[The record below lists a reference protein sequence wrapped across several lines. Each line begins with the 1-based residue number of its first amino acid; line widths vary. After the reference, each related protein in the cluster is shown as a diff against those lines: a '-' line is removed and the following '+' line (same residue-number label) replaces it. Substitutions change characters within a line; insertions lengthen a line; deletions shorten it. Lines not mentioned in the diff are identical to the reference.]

1 MHHDLKVICSEY
13 VSSGNLQIQE
23 WGSIHR
29 GVLHEPE
36 TWARCFLLP
45 WWVQVWW
52 WAFAIRFF
60 FKYVWRFK
68 VNACITLSV
77 CVSYFGLGSWVEDQ
91 RQGHGIYTYPNED
104 TYDGEW
110 LQHQRSIINNWFQ
123 TYSSHIK
130 AITFS
135 TSIFLETFGLP

>member
-1 MHHDLKVICSEY
+1 MFHQGTYRFKNGARYIGEYYMNLKHGQGVFYYPDGSKYDGERLLY
-13 VSSGNLQIQE
+13 V
-23 WGSIHR
+23 
-29 GVLHEPE
+29 
-36 TWARCFLLP
+36 
-45 WWVQVWW
+45 
-52 WAFAIRFF
+52 FF

-110 LQHQRSIINNWFQ
+110 LQHQRSIINN
-123 TYSSHIK
+123 
-130 AITFS
+130 
-135 TSIFLETFGLP
+135 